1 MSLISLKKLKHIENL
16 KWLLVDSILS
26 YFRHCE
32 PCQPD
37 DKYTFPHQ
45 VNAMSPFETCEGDC
59 LQTDHAEKA
68 TCREVCHLVTQ
79 DNHRSLSS
87 IWHFATP
94 IFPGLHLDIP
104 WILHGWVQHYTHC
117 RCRKE
122 GNLRDGLSPSLS
134 VHPQKINPGSLSYM
148 WYFTTPTFSGYL
160 PCSLQG

>member
-45 VNAMSPFETCEGDC
+45 VNAMSPFETCDGEC

-68 TCREVCHLVTQ
+68 TCREVYHLVTQ
-79 DNHRSLSS
+79 DNLVHSHWSDS
-87 IWHFATP
+87 TP
-94 IFPGLHLDIP
+94 IFPDLHLDSP
-104 WILHGWVQHYTHC
+104 WILQDYVRHYTRS
-117 RCRKE
+117 RCRRE
-122 GNLRDGLSPSLS
+122 ENLRGGLSPCHFSLP
-134 VHPQKINPGSLSYM
+134 VHQHKITQTRYNKS
-148 WYFTTPTFSGYL
+148 
-160 PCSLQG
+160 